1 MDNLKQ
7 MEEKDMI
14 TLRQEIE
21 TILTDNI
28 LID

>member
-7 MEEKDMI
+7 MEEKVMI